1 MLSASRSGGL
11 ARAWTCSLRSPS
23 MRTEDRMAWL
33 CLTDQIG
40 NSVYINMDNILSFT
54 SSGSLTTLITTVPL
68 QEGYR
73 AIVVKEAPKAIA
85 LSLAD
90 AKVSPPV
97 PI

>member
-1 MLSASRSGGL
+1 MIA
-11 ARAWTCSLRSPS
+11 
-23 MRTEDRMAWL
+23 EDRMAWL
-33 CLTDQIG
+33 CLTDQTG
-40 NSVYINMDNILSFT
+40 NPVYVNMDNILSFT

-68 QEGYR
+68 QEGYK

-85 LSLAD
+85 IALAD

>member
-1 MLSASRSGGL
+1 
-11 ARAWTCSLRSPS
+11 
-23 MRTEDRMAWL
+23 MAWL

-40 NSVYINMDNILSFT
+40 NPVYINMDNILSFT

-68 QEGYR
+68 QEGYK
-73 AIVVKEAPKAIA
+73 AIVVKEAPKAIAIA